1 VIKATAQVTSFL
13 EQWKSFAEN
22 SCSGLQQ
29 SLNAQLES
37 LCSSADTL
45 AEDLGRDNDSFLH
58 KDHVAEQEL
67 QNIEQEAVALRAEV
81 NSAAGQYRTEETK
94 LKNELSAMKIK
105 VLDTAKK
112 AISMHRDVSKQSN
125 KNQNKE
131 LLKALKNM

>member
-1 VIKATAQVTSFL
+1 M
-13 EQWKSFAEN
+13 
-22 SCSGLQQ
+22 
-29 SLNAQLES
+29 
-37 LCSSADTL
+37 L
-45 AEDLGRDNDSFLH
+45 AEDLGRDNDSFLQ

-81 NSAAGQYRTEETK
+81 NAAAGQYRTEETK

-125 KNQNKE
+125 KNHNKE